1 MRRARKSVA
10 LRPSGRLLESRS
22 DPGPRG
28 MIAAL
33 RVRMFGCAATES
45 GLQAHPPIYLPF
57 KHLHRPSYDV
67 TPVCRGIARA
77 AAAQGLNTSPLLVIL
92 GKS

>member
-33 RVRMFGCAATES
+33 RARKFGRAPTES
-45 GLQAHPPIYLPF
+45 GLQAHPRIFF
-57 KHLHRPSYDV
+57 KLRTIS
-67 TPVCRGIARA
+67 RA
-77 AAAQGLNTSPLLVIL
+77 LT
-92 GKS
+92 